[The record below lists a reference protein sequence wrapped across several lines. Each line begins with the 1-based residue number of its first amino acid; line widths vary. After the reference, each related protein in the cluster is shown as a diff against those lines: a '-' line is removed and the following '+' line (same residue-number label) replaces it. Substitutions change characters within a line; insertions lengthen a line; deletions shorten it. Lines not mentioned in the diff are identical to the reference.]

1 MGALWEMLAKVFGA
15 LGALDQQQIG
25 YATAQTLLFFL
36 APVWVNAF
44 VYMTFARIVH
54 YWLPEKRVGV
64 IKAISLAKY
73 FVIADIISFI
83 VQGVGA
89 IMASPGAPQNSIK
102 TGIHV
107 YMGGIGLQQAFILLF
122 TALMVR
128 FQLRAKELEA
138 TEGTYRDRNWRPL
151 LYALYGALAA
161 ITVSIYFLSLRCAQN
176 SR

>member
-25 YATAQTLLFFL
+25 YASANVLLFLL
-36 APVWVNAF
+36 APLWVNAF
-44 VYMTFARIVH
+44 VYMTFARLVH

-64 IKAISLAKY
+64 IKATSLARY

-83 VQGVGA
+83 IQAVGGV
-89 IMASPGAPQNSIK
+89 MASPGAPQNIVK

-122 TALMVR
+122 AGLMIL
-128 FQLRAKELEA
+128 FQHRAKKLEA
-138 TEGTYRDRNWRPL
+138 TEGMYRERSWRPL
-151 LYALYGALAA
+151 LYALYSALTA
-161 ITVSIYFLSLRCAQN
+161 ITVSMFFLSLHCARN
-176 SR
+176 SC